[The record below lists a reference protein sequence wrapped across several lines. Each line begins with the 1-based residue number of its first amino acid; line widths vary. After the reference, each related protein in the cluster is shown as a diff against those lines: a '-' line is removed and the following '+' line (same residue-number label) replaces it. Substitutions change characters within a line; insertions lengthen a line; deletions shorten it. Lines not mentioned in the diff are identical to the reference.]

1 LPTFEVNPLKLDRV
15 LRWSLEEDVG
25 RADVSSWVVP
35 PDVEVRAELTV
46 KDGGVASGSRV
57 AARAFEILGCRV
69 EVAVEDGDEVE
80 PGDVVL
86 TVEGRA
92 RDVLA
97 AERTALN
104 FFMRMSGIA
113 TATREVVR
121 RVRKVNPEVRVAA
134 TRKVHPITG
143 FLEKK
148 AVADGG
154 GDPHRFGLDDA
165 VLIKDNHLAVVGSV
179 REAVKRARE
188 IVGFTKS
195 IGVEVETPEDAVEA
209 AEAGADHV
217 LLDNMTPDRV
227 RKAVKMVR
235 DVDPDVI
242 LEASGGITPSNV
254 EEYASTG
261 VDVIS
266 MGWLTHSAPAL
277 DASLRFEDR

>member
-1 LPTFEVNPLKLDRV
+1 MPSFEVNPVKLDRI

-25 RADVSSWVVP
+25 RADVSSWMVP
-35 PDVEVRAELTV
+35 SDAEVKAELIV
-46 KDGGVASGSRV
+46 KEGDVVSGSLV
-57 AARAFEILGCRV
+57 AARAFEILGCHS
-69 EVAVEDGDEVE
+69 EVVVEDGEEVT
-80 PGDVVL
+80 PGDVVVR
-86 TVEGRA
+86 VEGRA

-104 FFMRMSGIA
+104 FLMKMSGIA

-121 RVRKVNPEVRVAA
+121 RVERVNPEVRVAA

-179 REAVKRARE
+179 REAVKRARK
-188 IVGFTKS
+188 IVGFTKL
-195 IGVEVETPEDAVEA
+195 IGVEVETPKEAVEA
-209 AEAGADHV
+209 AKAGADHV
-217 LLDNMTPDRV
+217 LLDNMTPDKVMEAV
-227 RKAVKMVR
+227 RMVKNL
-235 DVDPDVI
+235 DPDVI
-242 LEASGGITPSNV
+242 IEASGGITPSNV